1 MRKRGRGFTLIEVLV
16 ALAVL
21 AIALAAVMR
30 AVAQSADTAIALRDR
45 TQAMWVAQDRLREHL
60 LQRDWPSPDTRS
72 GVSQFAGREWQ
83 WREQVLATPLKELRR
98 IEIDITA
105 VEGKETLARLV
116 GFLRD
121 PQS

>member
-1 MRKRGRGFTLIEVLV
+1 MRKHSRGFTLIEVLV

-30 AVAQSADTAIALRDR
+30 VVAQSGDTAIALRDR
-45 TQAMWVAQDRLREHL
+45 TQAMWVAQDRLREHQ
-60 LQRDWPSPDTRS
+60 LQRDWPAADTRS

-83 WREQVLATPLKELRR
+83 WREQVIVTPLKELRR
-98 IEIDITA
+98 VEIDISA
-105 VEGKETLARLV
+105 GEGRETLAHLV

>member
-1 MRKRGRGFTLIEVLV
+1 MRKRNRGFTLIEVLV

-21 AIALAAVMR
+21 AIALAAIMR
-30 AVAQSADTAIALRDR
+30 VVAQSADTAIALRDR
-45 TQAMWVAQDRLREHL
+45 TLAMWVAQDRLREHV

-83 WREQVLATPLKELRR
+83 WREQVLTTPLKELRR
-98 IEIDITA
+98 VEIDIT
-105 VEGKETLARLV
+105 VGDSQETLTHLV

>member
-1 MRKRGRGFTLIEVLV
+1 MRKHGRGFTLIEVLV